1 MKDLP
6 VNLCATLAMDPLG
19 EARGHLVYGP
29 AVMISRKKES
39 PDLSLD
45 DWKNICN
52 GVWYDE
58 SLVDKNVN
66 GKFRA

>member
-1 MKDLP
+1 
-6 VNLCATLAMDPLG
+6 MDPLG